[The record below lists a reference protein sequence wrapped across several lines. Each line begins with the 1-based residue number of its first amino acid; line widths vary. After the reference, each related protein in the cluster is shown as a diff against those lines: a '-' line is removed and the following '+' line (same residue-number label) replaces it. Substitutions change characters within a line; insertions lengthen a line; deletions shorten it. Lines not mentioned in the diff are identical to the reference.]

1 MTRDTISSPV
11 LTRVATIV
19 DPIASDLGLD
29 VYDLEQRGGTIRVTL
44 DTPPGSDSGISLDQI
59 ALATRLISRQLD
71 HDDPIPGRYTLE
83 VTSPGLERALRRP
96 EHFQRELGKEIK
108 VRLSNV
114 ESDQRRVRGILVAA
128 DDLTATIRVTD
139 GEDTT
144 DRVIDLSSVDRA
156 HTVFEWG
163 PQPKPGSRGKKSGK
177 KAARK
182 PAKKS
187 ASAADSTSS
196 TQSTATKE
204 SS

>member
-1 MTRDTISSPV
+1 MTRDTVSSPV

-44 DTPPGSDSGISLDQI
+44 DTPPGSESGITLDQI

-128 DDLTATIRVTD
+128 DELTATIRVTD

-163 PQPKPGSRGKKSGK
+163 PQPKPGSPGKKSGK
-177 KAARK
+177 KAGRTS
-182 PAKKS
+182 AKKS
-187 ASAADSTSS
+187 ASAAGSTSS